1 MIDIKKIREN
11 PQKFTD
17 GAKAKKF
24 SVDIDRL
31 LAVDT
36 GLMDCRKRLQ
46 DIATEKN
53 SVGKSIPKLSAD
65 EKQAALARLGELK
78 NDEAGLNEQ
87 INDLQPE
94 FDEIMQQVPQLP
106 ADDVP
111 SGEDDTENV
120 ELRKWGTI
128 REFDFEQPVNID
140 VELLRLCPVGELLRV
155 LTDFLDVNHIF

>member
-24 SVDIDRL
+24 DVDIDRL
-31 LAVDT
+31 LEVDAA
-36 GLMDCRKRLQ
+36 LLDCRKRLQ

-78 NDEAGLNEQ
+78 NDEAQLNEQ
-87 INDLQPE
+87 IKNFQPE
-94 FDEIMQQVPQLP
+94 FDEIMQQVPQPP

-111 SGEDDTENV
+111 LGEDDTENV

-128 REFDFEQPVNID
+128 REFDFEPKD
-140 VELLRLCPVGELLRV
+140 HVELGISLGIIDIERRPVP
-155 LTDFLDVNHIF
+155 